1 MEIQI
6 NKDVGSYEPK
16 VIGPF
21 TVRQALCLLIG
32 SPICVAIYKYGS
44 MFLPADAVSFILLVP
59 AAATWLFGWLKP
71 YGMPMERFLK
81 SIFVNMILAPGNR
94 TYKTKQ
100 KEYAK
105 SFAEA
110 ETQHERKTSAHKA
123 EKKPKYKR
131 SPDGVE

>member
-21 TVRQALCLLIG
+21 TIRQAVCLLIG
-32 SPICVAIYKYGS
+32 SPICIAIYKYGS
-44 MFLPADAVSFILLVP
+44 MFLPADAVSFFLLVP

-81 SIFVNMILAPGNR
+81 SIFINMILAPGNR
-94 TYKTKQ
+94 TYKTEH
-100 KEYAK
+100 KEHAM
-105 SFAEA
+105 SFAE
-110 ETQHERKTSAHKA
+110 EEGLCERKASAQKA
-123 EKKPKYKR
+123 QRKKKYKR